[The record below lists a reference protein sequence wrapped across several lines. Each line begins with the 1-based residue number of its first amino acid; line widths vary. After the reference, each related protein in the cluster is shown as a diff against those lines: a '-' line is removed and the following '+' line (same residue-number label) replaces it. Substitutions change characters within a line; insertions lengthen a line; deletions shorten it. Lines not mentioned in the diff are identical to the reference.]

1 LKKSKNRILPLQARI
16 APVAAICYF
25 GSRILRKADCA
36 EMGNDSI
43 KPSTVFLLSVVALSA
58 FSSSAQHAKPAL
70 PAPRIPP
77 QQAITLANQGHCRE
91 SISGL
96 ERAMAAQVPA
106 ETRKLAGVVGIR
118 CSLAIDDR
126 PATLNFIRFL
136 SEGFGRDPDVL
147 YVIVHAY
154 SDLSTRTSLDL
165 ARSAPQS
172 TAAHKLN
179 AEALEEQGKW
189 EPAELEYQEILKK
202 DPNAR
207 GIHFLQGRL
216 LLSRPDG
223 GPDAPARAKEEF
235 LKELQIDPGN
245 ADAEYILG
253 VLAQRSQDFD
263 EAIARFSQAAK
274 LNQNFAEAYL
284 GWGASLIGEKKY
296 EEAIAPLQH
305 AELLTPRN
313 PDIHNA
319 LATALVRTGNK
330 AEAEKE
336 FTILRS
342 LSPTDP
348 SGAPNGSRPQ

>member
-1 LKKSKNRILPLQARI
+1 M
-16 APVAAICYF
+16 
-25 GSRILRKADCA
+25 GSY
-36 EMGNDSI
+36 SV
-43 KPSTVFLLSVVALSA
+43 KPFTVFSLSLAALSG
-58 FSSSAQHAKPAL
+58 FSFGAQQPKSDS
-70 PAPRIPP
+70 PAPRIPA

-96 ERAMAAQVPA
+96 ERAMSAQVPA

-118 CSLAIDDR
+118 CSLAVDDR
-126 PATLNFIRFL
+126 PAILNFIRLL
-136 SEGFGRDPDVL
+136 SVDFGRDPDVQ

-154 SDLSTRTSLDL
+154 SDLSTRTALDL

-189 EPAELEYQEILKK
+189 EPAELEYEEILKK
-202 DPNAR
+202 DPSSR
-207 GIHFLQGRL
+207 GIHFLLGRL
-216 LLSRPDG
+216 LLSRPDS
-223 GPDAPARAKEEF
+223 GPEAPARAKEEF

-253 VLAQRSQDFD
+253 VLAQRAQEFD

-274 LNQNFAEAYL
+274 LNHNFAEAYL
-284 GWGASLIGEKKY
+284 GWGVALLGEKKY
-296 EEAIAPLQH
+296 EEAIVPLQR

-319 LATALVRTGNK
+319 LGTALVRTGNK

-342 LSPTDP
+342 LSSKDQTGTP
-348 SGAPNGSRPQ
+348 APNQPQ

>member
-1 LKKSKNRILPLQARI
+1 MGSYWVKSSAVFFS
-16 APVAAICYF
+16 AVAALF
-25 GSRILRKADCA
+25 G
-36 EMGNDSI
+36 
-43 KPSTVFLLSVVALSA
+43 
-58 FSSSAQHAKPAL
+58 FSSSAQHTGSAL
-70 PAPRIPP
+70 PATHIPP
-77 QQAITLANQGHCRE
+77 QQAIALANQGHCRE
-91 SISGL
+91 SISAL

-106 ETRKLAGVVGIR
+106 ETRKLAGVIGIR

-126 PATLNFIRFL
+126 PATLDFIRSL
-136 SEGFGRDPDVL
+136 SRDFGRDPDVL

-154 SDLSTRTSLDL
+154 SDLSTRTALDL
-165 ARSAPQS
+165 ARTAPQS
-172 TAAHKLN
+172 AAAHKLN

-189 EPAELEYQEILKK
+189 EPAELEYEEILKK

-207 GIHFLQGRL
+207 GIHFLLGRL
-216 LLSRPDG
+216 LLSRPDA

-253 VLAQRSQDFD
+253 VLAQRAQNFD

-274 LNQNFAEAYL
+274 LDQNFAEAYL
-284 GWGASLIGEKKY
+284 GWGVSLLGDKKY
-296 EEAIAPLQH
+296 EEAIAPLKQ
-305 AELLTPRN
+305 AERLTPRN

-336 FTILRS
+336 FAILRS
-342 LSPTDP
+342 LNSTNQ
-348 SGAPNGSRPQ
+348 SGAPAGDRPQ

>member
-1 LKKSKNRILPLQARI
+1 MGRYPIKSSAVLF
-16 APVAAICYF
+16 VSAA
-25 GSRILRKADCA
+25 
-36 EMGNDSI
+36 
-43 KPSTVFLLSVVALSA
+43 ALSG
-58 FSSSAQHAKPAL
+58 FSSSAQHASSAL
-70 PAPRIPP
+70 PATPIPP

-91 SISGL
+91 SISPL

-126 PATLNFIRFL
+126 PATLNFIRLL
-136 SEGFGRDPDVL
+136 SRDFGRDPDVL

-189 EPAELEYQEILKK
+189 EPAKLEYEEILKK
-202 DPNAR
+202 DPNSR
-207 GIHFLQGRL
+207 GIHFLLGRL

-223 GPDAPARAKEEF
+223 GPDAPAGAKEEF

-245 ADAEYILG
+245 ADAEYVLG
-253 VLAQRSQDFD
+253 VLAQRAKNFD
-263 EAIARFSQAAK
+263 EAIARFSQAAN

-284 GWGASLIGEKKY
+284 GWGVSLLGEKKY
-296 EEAIAPLQH
+296 EEAIAPLRR
-305 AELLTPRN
+305 AELLTPGN

-336 FTILRS
+336 FAILRS
-342 LSPTDP
+342 LSSTDH
-348 SGAPNGSRPQ
+348 SGARAGNPPQ